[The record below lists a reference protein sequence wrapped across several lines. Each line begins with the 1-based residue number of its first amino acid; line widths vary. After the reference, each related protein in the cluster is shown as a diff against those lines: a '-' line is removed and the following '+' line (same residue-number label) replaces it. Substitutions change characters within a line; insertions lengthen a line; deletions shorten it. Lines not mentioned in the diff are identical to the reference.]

1 MPYGTLHPE
10 PAQPGGAQPDS
21 TSANTPGNSTSTT
34 NTALT
39 RKITTSTLH
48 KLKSNGEKF
57 VVISLYD
64 AHMAA
69 MAERCGVEVVLVG
82 DSLGMTVL
90 GYDSTLPVTM
100 EQMIYHVEA
109 VARGNKKSLIIGD
122 LPFMTYATSEDA
134 MRNCMR
140 IMQAGAHMVKLEG
153 GAWLADTVR
162 MLTER
167 GVPVCAHLGL
177 TPQSVNKFGG
187 FRVQGRDAAGAEAI
201 FADAKLLAEAGADL
215 LVLECVPAP
224 LAARITREINI
235 PVIGIGAG
243 RDTDAQVLVINDI
256 LGLTEQPPKFSKN
269 FLLETKDIP
278 GAMQKY
284 VADVKSGAF
293 PGDENI
299 FL

>member
-1 MPYGTLHPE
+1 MPYGTLPQST
-10 PAQPGGAQPDS
+10 ATTDS
-21 TSANTPGNSTSTT
+21 
-34 NTALT
+34 ALT
-39 RKITTSTLH
+39 KQVTINTLL
-48 KLKSNGEKF
+48 KLKSSDEKF

-69 MAERCGVEVVLVG
+69 MAQKCGVEVVLVG

-90 GYDSTLPVTM
+90 GYDSTIPVTM

-109 VARGNKKSLIIGD
+109 VARGNKKSLIVGD
-122 LPFMTYATSEDA
+122 LPFMTYATPEDA
-134 MRNCMR
+134 LRNCAR

-153 GAWLADTVR
+153 GAWLADTVS
-162 MLTER
+162 MLAER
-167 GVPVCAHLGL
+167 GIPVCAHLGL

-187 FRVQGRDAAGAEAI
+187 FRVQGRAQADADKI
-201 FADAKLLAEAGADL
+201 LADAKLLADAGADL
-215 LVLECVPAP
+215 LVLECVPAA
-224 LAARITREINI
+224 LAASITASIKI
-235 PVIGIGAG
+235 PTVGIGAG

-269 FLLETKDIP
+269 FLLEARDIP

-284 VADVKSGAF
+284 VADVKSGIF

>member
-1 MPYGTLHPE
+1 MPY
-10 PAQPGGAQPDS
+10 S
-21 TSANTPGNSTSTT
+21 SISTSTS
-34 NTALT
+34 NTQLT
-39 RKITTSTLH
+39 KKITINSLQ
-48 KLKSNGEKF
+48 KLKATKEKF

-90 GYDSTLPVTM
+90 GYDSTIPVTM

-109 VARGNKKSLIIGD
+109 VARGNKKSLIMGD
-122 LPFMTYATSEDA
+122 LPFMTYATTEDA
-134 MRNCMR
+134 LRNCAR

-153 GAWLADTVR
+153 GAWLADTVKQ
-162 MLTER
+162 LSER
-167 GVPVCAHLGL
+167 GIPVCAHLGL

-187 FRVQGRDAAGAEAI
+187 FRVQGRDQITAEKI
-201 FADAKLLAEAGADL
+201 RRDSILLAEAGADL
-215 LVLECVPAP
+215 LLLECVPSL
-224 LAARITREINI
+224 LAKQITEDISI
-235 PVIGIGAG
+235 PTIGIGAG
-243 RDTDAQVLVINDI
+243 RDTDSQVLVINDI

-269 FLLETKDIP
+269 FLLEAKDIP

-284 VADVKSGAF
+284 VADVKAQIF

-299 FL
+299 FV

>member
-1 MPYGTLHPE
+1 MPY
-10 PAQPGGAQPDS
+10 S
-21 TSANTPGNSTSTT
+21 SISTSTS
-34 NTALT
+34 NTHLT
-39 RKITTSTLH
+39 KKITINSLQ
-48 KLKSNGEKF
+48 KLKASKEKF

-90 GYDSTLPVTM
+90 GYDSTIPVTM

-109 VARGNKKSLIIGD
+109 VARGNKKSLIMGD
-122 LPFMTYATSEDA
+122 LPFMTYATTEDA
-134 MRNCMR
+134 LRNCAR

-153 GAWLADTVR
+153 GEWLADTVKQ
-162 MLTER
+162 LSER
-167 GVPVCAHLGL
+167 GIPVCAHLGL

-187 FRVQGRDAAGAEAI
+187 FRVQGRDQITAEKIRRDAI
-201 FADAKLLAEAGADL
+201 LLAEAGADL
-215 LVLECVPAP
+215 LLLECVPSL
-224 LAARITREINI
+224 LAKQITEDISI
-235 PVIGIGAG
+235 PTIGIGAG
-243 RDTDAQVLVINDI
+243 RDTDSQVLVINDI

-269 FLLETKDIP
+269 FLLEANDIP

-284 VADVKSGAF
+284 VADVKAGIF

-299 FL
+299 FV